1 MELTLEQA
9 EILLLIAA
17 IVAML
22 VQRLHIPY
30 SVGLVIAGV
39 GLALLQIIPSIRLTK
54 ELIFSIFLPPLV
66 FEAALDIRWREL
78 RRDAPVIL
86 TLATLGVLLS
96 AGITAVG
103 MRLFAQWEWVSAI
116 VFGALIAATDPVSV
130 IATFK
135 ETGIHGRLRLLLEAE
150 SLFNDGT
157 AAVIFTVALTLTTGG
172 AITAFGVAQT
182 LVVTVLGGI
191 LCGGIVSGGVLL
203 LAGQTEDHLVEMT
216 FTTIAAYGSFL
227 LAEYFH
233 VSGILAALTAGLVVG
248 NIGPLGSITDKGRDA
263 VESFWEYVAFVV
275 NSLIFILIGIY
286 GTRQEFAGALVA
298 AAIAIFLVML
308 GRAIAVYPC
317 CALFARSTLRIEPR
331 HQHILFWGGLRGA
344 LALAL
349 ALGLPTQVP
358 RYEEIITV
366 TFAVVTFS
374 IIVQGV
380 TMIPLLN
387 WMGVVPKKPNQDY
400 GTSASQPR

>member
-1 MELTLEQA
+1 L
-9 EILLLIAA
+9 
-17 IVAML
+17 
-22 VQRLHIPY
+22 
-30 SVGLVIAGV
+30 
-39 GLALLQIIPSIRLTK
+39 
-54 ELIFSIFLPPLV
+54 
-66 FEAALDIRWREL
+66 
-78 RRDAPVIL
+78 
-86 TLATLGVLLS
+86 
-96 AGITAVG
+96 
-103 MRLFAQWEWVSAI
+103 
-116 VFGALIAATDPVSV
+116 FGALIAATDPVSV

-157 AAVIFTVALTLTTGG
+157 AAVAFTVALTLATLGVLLSATLTAIGMHLLAQWEWVSAILFGALIAATDPVSVIATFKETGIHG
-172 AITAFGVAQT
+172 RLRLLLEAESLFNDGTAAVVFAVALTLANGSAITAFGVAQT
-182 LVVTVLGGI
+182 LVVTVIGGI

-275 NSLIFILIGIY
+275 NSLIFILIGLY
-286 GTRQEFAGALVA
+286 GTHQEFASVLIA
-298 AAIAIFLVML
+298 AVIAIILVML

-317 CALFARSTLRIEPR
+317 CALFARSDLRVEPR

-349 ALGLPTQVP
+349 ALGLPTEVP
-358 RYEEIITV
+358 RYEQIITV

-387 WMGVVPKKPNQDY
+387 WMGVVPKKQNQNAAD
-400 GTSASQPR
+400 TSR

>member
-9 EILLLIAA
+9 EILLLMAA

-22 VQRLHIPY
+22 VRRLHIPY

-54 ELIFSIFLPPLV
+54 ELIFGIFLPPLV
-66 FEAALDIRWREL
+66 FQAALDIRWCDL
-78 RRDAPVIL
+78 RRDSPVIL

-96 AGITAVG
+96 AGLTAVG
-103 MRLFAQWEWVSAI
+103 MHLFAQWEWVSAI
-116 VFGALIAATDPVSV
+116 LFGALIAATDPVSV
-130 IATFK
+130 IATLK

-157 AAVIFTVALTLTTGG
+157 AAVAFTVALTLATGS
-172 AITAFGVAQT
+172 AITGFGVAQT
-182 LVVTVLGGI
+182 LVVTVIGGI
-191 LCGGIVSGGVLL
+191 LCGGIVSGGALL

-248 NIGPLGSITDKGRDA
+248 NMGPLGSISDKGRDA

-286 GTRQEFAGALVA
+286 GTHQEFASALIA
-298 AAIAIFLVML
+298 AVIAIFLVLL

-317 CALFARSTLRIEPR
+317 CALFARSALRVEQR

-349 ALGLPTQVP
+349 ALGLPPQVP

-387 WMGVVPKKPNQDY
+387 WMGVVPKKQNQNAAD
-400 GTSASQPR
+400 TSR